1 MAAPS
6 ITIMDESD
14 RSVINWDAG
23 VVQASNESAVFSI
36 YVWNNRNGS
45 TAISDLKDVT
55 ITALDIDGSSNGELV
70 AGKWVRANVP
80 KVDGNVTTW
89 TPVGGSDG
97 KHLQAEAITTASD
110 FTIKGTVNDGNKN
123 TTSSK
128 QNYCKVNLK
137 VVVPVNATPGTKTY
151 KIRVNGYYV

>member
-14 RSVINWDAG
+14 RSVTNWDAG

-70 AGKWVRANVP
+70 AGKWVRVNVP
-80 KVDGNVTTW
+80 KVDGNVSTW

-97 KHLQAEAITTASD
+97 KHLQAEAVTAASD
-110 FTIKGTVNDGNKN
+110 FTIKGTINDGNKN

>member
-14 RSVINWDAG
+14 KSVTNWDAG

-55 ITALDIDGSSNGELV
+55 ITALDIDGSSNGV
-70 AGKWVRANVP
+70 NVP
-80 KVDGNVTTW
+80 KVDGNVSTW

-97 KHLQAEAITTASD
+97 KHLQAEAVTAASD